1 MKLLPVALTLF
12 AHFSSDLSRILILSL
27 SGVEMHLMPVRYQ
40 HKLHDSI
47 LLVLMDKGST
57 VFVVIVTS
65 GIDLL
70 QHFDAFFS
78 RIHIV
83 SLLHLKKHAMPVRY
97 QNMLWD
103 SIPWVLIDKGSTVFG
118 QILASGIDL
127 VAGLYS
133 DLSRIHN
140 FVTFRSENA
149 CDAIEI
155 SKQGSWFH
163 PLGTHAKKEQQC
175 LLWLLPV
182 ALI

>member
-1 MKLLPVALTLF
+1 M
-12 AHFSSDLSRILILSL
+12 
-27 SGVEMHLMPVRYQ
+27 
-40 HKLHDSI
+40 
-47 LLVLMDKGST
+47 
-57 VFVVIVTS
+57 FVVIVTS

-83 SLLHLKKHAMPVRY
+83 SLLHLEKHAMPVRY
-97 QNMLWD
+97 QNMLRD
-103 SIPWVLIDKGSTVFG
+103 SIPLVLIDKGSTVFG
-118 QILASGIDL
+118 QILASGIDF

-155 SKQGSWFH
+155 SKQGS
-163 PLGTHAKKEQQC
+163 
-175 LLWLLPV
+175 
-182 ALI
+182 